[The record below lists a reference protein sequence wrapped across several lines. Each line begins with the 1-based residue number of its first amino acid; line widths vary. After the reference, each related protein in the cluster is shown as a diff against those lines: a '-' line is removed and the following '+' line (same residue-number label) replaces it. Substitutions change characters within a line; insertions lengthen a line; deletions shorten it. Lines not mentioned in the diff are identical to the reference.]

1 MLATKHCSFPT
12 QVYLSSDLLDLSYM
26 EQEPVLGGDARH
38 LPEHDRPHAVEE
50 TQAVKGLW
58 DVLTRKVT
66 VDPSIS

>member
-1 MLATKHCSFPT
+1 
-12 QVYLSSDLLDLSYM
+12 M
-26 EQEPVLGGDARH
+26 EQESVLGVDARH
-38 LPEHDRPHAVEE
+38 LPDHHRTRSVEE